1 MSTPSSPPRLE
12 AEIQAR
18 VRLAYSRKGNVK
30 LWRNNNGAFKDA
42 TGRVVRYGLGN
53 ESKLISDV
61 LKSHDLIG
69 WKTITITP
77 DMVGQKVAVFLSVEC
92 KREGWVPNEN
102 DNREQA
108 QRRWADLVNEAGGE
122 ARFVSDDSQV

>member
-1 MSTPSSPPRLE
+1 MNTPRLE
-12 AEIQAR
+12 AEVQAR

-53 ESKLISDV
+53 ESKAVSDV
-61 LKSHDLIG
+61 LKSADLIG
-69 WKTITITP
+69 WKTITITA
-77 DMVGQKVAVFLSVEC
+77 DMVGQKMARFLSVEC
-92 KREGWVPNEN
+92 KREGWKPSAN
-102 DNREQA
+102 DEREQA

-122 ARFVSDDSQV
+122 ARFVSDEDQV